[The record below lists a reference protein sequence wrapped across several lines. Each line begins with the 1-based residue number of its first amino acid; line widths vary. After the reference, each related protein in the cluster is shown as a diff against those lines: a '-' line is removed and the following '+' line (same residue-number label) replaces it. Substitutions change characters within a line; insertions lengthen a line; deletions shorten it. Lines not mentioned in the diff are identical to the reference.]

1 MPVSNSYNSLS
12 RGSAMISD
20 SRDCSR
26 FLEKKALWVARR
38 DSRRIVGQPE
48 TEIRMPANF
57 RVARDPF
64 GMIGERESTMT
75 RGRCDSLGLHRT
87 ALASAPPRRFIP
99 APLFVSQSDHWIYL
113 RRAARG
119 DVAGQHCNQ
128 RKRCGNDQVRERI
141 GSTDSDKIAD
151 DVSSRESSCQA
162 DGQARTNDDDSLSQD
177 HSQDILRMCTQRHT
191 DANLVGSLAGDIGN
205 DPVNANGGKNDPEY
219 SEGSSKRGSDFK
231 NQESG

>member
-87 ALASAPPRRFIP
+87 ALASDLGQPETEIRMP
-99 APLFVSQSDHWIYL
+99 ANFRV
-113 RRAARG
+113 ARDPFG
-119 DVAGQHCNQ
+119 M
-128 RKRCGNDQVRERI
+128 I
-141 GSTDSDKIAD
+141 GE
-151 DVSSRESSCQA
+151 RESTMTRGRC
-162 DGQARTNDDDSLSQD
+162 DSLGL
-177 HSQDILRMCTQRHT
+177 HRT
-191 DANLVGSLAGDIGN
+191 ALA
-205 DPVNANGGKNDPEY
+205 
-219 SEGSSKRGSDFK
+219 S
-231 NQESG
+231 